1 MKYQLL
7 VILSFVAILSH
18 GQKFPSM
25 DTENT
30 DGSAF
35 HLPDEIEGSKSIL
48 FLAMTSSAED
58 MLSKWYEPIY
68 IMFIDKSGINAMA
81 FDCNV
86 YLVMMFTG
94 ASQSAAEKVKEN
106 IRKNADSELAE
117 HLLFYS
123 GHVSDELKQVGVDK
137 KNDAH
142 ILVLDETGN
151 VIAAETGEYSER
163 KLEKIAELVEIQ

>member
-7 VILSFVAILSH
+7 IIFSMVAFLSY

-30 DGSAF
+30 DGSVF
-35 HLPDEIEGSKSIL
+35 SLPDELEGSKSIL
-48 FLAMTSSAED
+48 FLALTSSAED

-81 FDCNV
+81 FDCHV

-94 ASQSAAEKVKEN
+94 ASQSGAEKVKEN
-106 IRKNADSELAE
+106 IRKNVDPEMAE

-123 GHVSDELKQVGVDK
+123 GSMSDELKELGVHK

-142 ILVLDETGN
+142 VLVLDEKGN
-151 VIAAETGEYSER
+151 VIASETGEYSER
-163 KLEKIAELVEIQ
+163 KLDKIAELVEIQ